1 MAFKTVRIWLDDSF
15 YCLKGVTEKWNCA
28 EKEQEK
34 KKFDSCLARSCWCS
48 VAFVVS
54 FFLKGPVVKTKG
66 CFALC
71 LFPDNQVQT
80 CKSGGLQERSWM
92 TDSCLLMLINAA
104 PPKSLTL
111 WDSKK
116 HQTCPSPPVWIYM
129 VAKCSLTPLYRNT
142 CSCFSVLQRMLLRSI
157 ISQNFKACQKHSPL
171 EHAAASKCTYIF
183 QMDRK
188 RPSLVLRWC

>member
-1 MAFKTVRIWLDDSF
+1 MIRWQFL
-15 YCLKGVTEKWNCA
+15 LPKGCNWKMKLRKEGARKEKVWFLPCSVLLVFCCICGILFP
-28 EKEQEK
+28 EGPCCQGKRLFCREK
-34 KKFDSCLARSCWCS
+34 K
-48 VAFVVS
+48 
-54 FFLKGPVVKTKG
+54 T
-66 CFALC
+66 LC

-92 TDSCLLMLINAA
+92 NDSCLLMLINAA
-104 PPKSLTL
+104 PAKSLTL
-111 WDSKK
+111 WDSKKK

-157 ISQNFKACQKHSPL
+157 ISENFKACQKHSPL